1 MKKELVYLLEVTEPF
16 FVEVMTWLPDEAYD
30 IVKNIMENIDEN
42 GADWATEQISTNVI
56 KRFIP
61 IEIYNKLMD
70 IMDNEYQKNEEWA
83 LEKVCELGRE
93 MQKLKEKMVT

>member
-1 MKKELVYLLEVTEPF
+1 MKNELIYLLEITEPC
-16 FVEVMTWLPDEAYD
+16 FVEVMKWLPDEAYD

-42 GADWATEQISTNVI
+42 GADWATEQMSTNVI

-83 LEKVCELGRE
+83 LEKVCELGKE
-93 MQKLKEKMVT
+93 MQKLK